1 MIILQY
7 IGAVLGVTG
16 ALFIAYKNKFGFII
30 WLVGNACWMVYG
42 IATKQWGVAVQFAIF
57 WIIALLGLINWS
69 KSKPQS

>member
-7 IGAVLGVTG
+7 IGAILGVTG
-16 ALFIAYKNKFGFII
+16 ALFVAYKNKFGFII